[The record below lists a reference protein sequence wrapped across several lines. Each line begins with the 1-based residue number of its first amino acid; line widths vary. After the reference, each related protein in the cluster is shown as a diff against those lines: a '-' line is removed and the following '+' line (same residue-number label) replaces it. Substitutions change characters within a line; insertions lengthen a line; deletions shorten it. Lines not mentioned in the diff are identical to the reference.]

1 MGKKSKKAFES
12 FDINEVK
19 PLDHLTAVPKSRT
32 SSITSIESGEG
43 LISRVVEPASKRQ
56 FDDLTEFEAYIYTQ
70 TMSGDYDWTHAA
82 LSYYPPFILKECQ
95 NNLEKIKPTNNK
107 NSKKFRRNLQH
118 HIQKHLIKDL
128 EKCCGYELNFD
139 KGEVVETPNKLM
151 WRFKDESDHG
161 FSKEEE
167 DLYDR
172 HWKLELEVSCTNESA
187 MVDVEYKSIPIL

>member
-32 SSITSIESGEG
+32 SSITSIESEG
-43 LISRVVEPASKRQ
+43 SISKILEPASKRT

-70 TMSGDYDWTHAA
+70 TMSGDYDYTHAV
-82 LSYYPPFILKECQ
+82 LNYYPPFILKECQ

-107 NSKKFRRNLQH
+107 NSKKFKRNLQH

-139 KGEVVETPNKLM
+139 KGEIIETSNKLI
-151 WRFKDESDHG
+151 WKFKDESDHG